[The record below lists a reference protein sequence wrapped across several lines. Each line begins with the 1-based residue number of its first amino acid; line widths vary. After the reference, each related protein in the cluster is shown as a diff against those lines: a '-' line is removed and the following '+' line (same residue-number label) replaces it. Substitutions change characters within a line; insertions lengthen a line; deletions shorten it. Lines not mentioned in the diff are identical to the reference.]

1 MFLASLILK
10 DKNFTVL
17 EKLETLSKIITKHT
31 LDSSLHAICFVNVK
45 GSFLVFSHSAR
56 SV

>member
-10 DKNFTVL
+10 DKNFKVL
-17 EKLETLSKIITKHT
+17 KKLETLPKITTKHT
-31 LDSSLHAICFVNVK
+31 LNSSLHAICFVNVK